1 MFVMNLWWPGLEF
14 QIFLLPYAIL
24 NMACVFIGAQR
35 ISKVVYFCGG
45 ILFLPF
51 FIWYLYTNISYAL
64 LQTLSCFL
72 ATALGIGILIAAPS
86 VKNTHIYRLIV
97 SVTIGGLPFFAAAFF
112 RDLFSDGMTDYNA
125 SALQFSLCALFGFN
139 GLCVIH
145 LMQHR
150 IPYRQR
156 MKRLS
161 LLLIIF
167 GMLFSA
173 AWSSARIFGTQYAV
187 ASRSGDIWM
196 ILLMGIINMSGG
208 LLLYYSTQEK
218 EKLV

>member
-1 MFVMNLWWPGLEF
+1 MCFYRSAAYIQSCVLLRRHPF
-14 QIFLLPYAIL
+14 SAIFH
-24 NMACVFIGAQR
+24 MVFI
-35 ISKVVYFCGG
+35 YE
-45 ILFLPF
+45 
-51 FIWYLYTNISYAL
+51 YISYAL

-72 ATALGIGILIAAPS
+72 AIALGIGILIAAPS

-125 SALQFSLCALFGFN
+125 SALQFSLCALFGFI

-156 MKRLS
+156 MKQLS

-187 ASRSGDIWM
+187 ASRSSDIWM
-196 ILLMGIINMSGG
+196 ILLMGIINISGG
-208 LLLYYSTQEK
+208 LLLYYSTQKK